1 MKKRNYTKPTTTIV
15 PTETEQAFMAASFNG
30 TCDDNNKLPW
40 GGNASDYDIKE
51 ADAKSHD
58 ASLWDDD
65 L

>member
-1 MKKRNYTKPTTTIV
+1 MRKRNYTKPTMTIV
-15 PTETEQAFMAASFNG
+15 STETEQAFMAASFNG
-30 TCDDNNKLPW
+30 TCNDNTKLQW
-40 GGNASDYDIKE
+40 GGNASVCNIEE

>member
-1 MKKRNYTKPTTTIV
+1 MRKRNYTKPTMTIV
-15 PTETEQAFMAASFNG
+15 STETEQAFMAASFNG
-30 TCDDNNKLPW
+30 TCDDNAILQW
-40 GGNASDYDIKE
+40 GGNASDCNIEE

>member
-1 MKKRNYTKPTTTIV
+1 MRKRNYTKPTMTIV
-15 PTETEQAFMAASFNG
+15 STETEQAFMAASFNG
-30 TCDDNNKLPW
+30 TCGNNTILRW
-40 GGNASDYDIKE
+40 GGNASDFDKEE

>member
-1 MKKRNYTKPTTTIV
+1 MRKRNYTKPTMTIV
-15 PTETEQAFMAASFNG
+15 STETEQAFMAASFNG
-30 TCDDNNKLPW
+30 TCDDKTKLQW
-40 GGNASDYDIKE
+40 GGNASDNDIKE